1 MNLFR
6 SEAHARRWFGYD
18 PTVTEGT
25 MPLRQ
30 WVQVFSVP
38 RYRTRLEPNYVLM
51 RETLRPTHIE
61 VLEQV
66 RAELRAGGYWD
77 EGSSSAH
84 S

>member
-1 MNLFR
+1 
-6 SEAHARRWFGYD
+6 
-18 PTVTEGT
+18 

-38 RYRTRLEPNYVLM
+38 RYRTRLEPTYVLI
-51 RETLRPTHIE
+51 RETLRPTHVE

-66 RAELRAGGYWD
+66 RAELRAAGYWD
-77 EGSSSAH
+77 SGTRSAN